1 MEPLTHNPAAM
12 GVGAQVIA
20 NGARGLAGGAA
31 ASAAVTAL
39 APAGAD
45 EISMQAAMSFAADGV
60 ESLAINT
67 IAQEEVTRAGAAVIE
82 AAGIYTATDAA
93 TASTLL

>member
-1 MEPLTHNPAAM
+1 MEPLTHNPTAV

-20 NGARGLAGGAA
+20 NGVRGLAGGTT

-45 EISMQAAMSFAADGV
+45 EISLQAAMSFAADGL
-60 ESLAINT
+60 ETMTINT
-67 IAQEEVTRAGAAVIE
+67 LAQQEVSRAGTAVVE
-82 AAGIYTATDAA
+82 AAGIYAATDAA